1 MGYQAYRNLGG
12 VPRDHPDFNP
22 AVVYDP
28 VPSNTVPYLL
38 LVSVLGTFMLTQL
51 RRLMICEWRLP
62 FPSGTASGIM
72 LTSFH
77 TAVSHV
83 QAPAL
88 AVRVV
93 TKYSRSSMSHPIGI
107 NVGLRSSTSCAFL
120 IHMVESWNVLLHAI

>member
-77 TAVSHV
+77 TAVSISCLPVLHV
-83 QAPAL
+83 AYVARHAVGGGMLPAF
-88 AVRVV
+88 
-93 TKYSRSSMSHPIGI
+93 TKQC
-107 NVGLRSSTSCAFL
+107 V
-120 IHMVESWNVLLHAI
+120 

>member
-1 MGYQAYRNLGG
+1 LLLLLLTLGMGYQAYRNLGG

-77 TAVSHV
+77 TAVSV
-83 QAPAL
+83 
-88 AVRVV
+88 
-93 TKYSRSSMSHPIGI
+93 
-107 NVGLRSSTSCAFL
+107 
-120 IHMVESWNVLLHAI
+120 